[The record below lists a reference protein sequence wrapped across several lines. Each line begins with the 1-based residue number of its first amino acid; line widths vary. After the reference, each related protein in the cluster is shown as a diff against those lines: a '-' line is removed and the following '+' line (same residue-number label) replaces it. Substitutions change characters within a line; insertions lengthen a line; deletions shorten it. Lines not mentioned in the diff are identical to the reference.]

1 MNLAT
6 NNGSILF
13 EGNNPDAVEMI
24 HVTSQNG
31 DVNLTTTG
39 TATLPTTTGSL
50 TATRAMYKPLPATFP
65 STTAAAAM

>member
-24 HVTSQNG
+24 HVTSHVESIALIVRS
-31 DVNLTTTG
+31 DT
-39 TATLPTTTGSL
+39 
-50 TATRAMYKPLPATFP
+50 
-65 STTAAAAM
+65 